1 MAVIRQRA
9 PMYSEGFDTHRH
21 TLVRYSIKN
30 MRWFTKANRCHVDSV
45 RLVVCV
51 RRLRCVAEFAT

>member
-1 MAVIRQRA
+1 MH
-9 PMYSEGFDTHRH
+9 SEGFRLEYRDT
-21 TLVRYSIKN
+21 LRYRVAYVSWYN
-30 MRWFTKANRCHVDSV
+30 AANRFSSDSV